1 MWYLQIDTLLI
12 LVGIALAFGLLSF
25 HKHYARLLRVMPLV
39 DIAFLCYVS
48 WKLAVLYV
56 GYVLTVWCFVLF
68 LRHVKTGRKIWF
80 FLLCIGCCVPLAY
93 LRSAAQLSLPMMA
106 VSFVG
111 LAYNMLKAIDMLYYE
126 YYTGENG
133 SFEVYVN
140 YMLFLPVITA
150 GPVFRYRDFK
160 KTWSKPTPLTPE
172 RFIDAVKR
180 IIRGLFQKVVISAI
194 AMQLLT
200 YMLQGD
206 WRWFEIPLI
215 PFVSLAV
222 LYFDMAGYASIAI
235 GLGAMMGITV
245 PENFKKPFQ
254 SASFTQFWRNWHVT
268 VSDWIRE
275 HVFIIFS
282 KKKLNKW
289 MGAGISVLVMVLMGI
304 WHDFTWVF
312 FLDGI
317 LLGLILAVENL
328 FSLGNVNQ
336 RKVPKWYFSLRCT
349 IVIAMFAG
357 NSMIFTM
364 STAQIADML
373 RSVLERIG
381 GLIG

>member
-12 LVGIALAFGLLSF
+12 LLGIALGFGILSCS
-25 HKHYARLLRVMPLV
+25 KHYAKLLRIMPVV
-39 DIAFLCYVS
+39 DLAFLCYIS
-48 WKLAVLYV
+48 WRLAAYYAA
-56 GYVLTVWCFVLF
+56 YVLITWCFVLF
-68 LRHVKTGRKIWF
+68 LRYRKAGRKIWF
-80 FLLCIGCCVPLAY
+80 FLLCVGCCVPLIY
-93 LRSAAQLSLPMMA
+93 LRTAVQLSLPLLA

-126 YYTGENG
+126 YYSGEKG
-133 SFEVYVN
+133 SFAVYAN

-160 KTWSKPTPLTPE
+160 KTWNKPTSLTLQ
-172 RFIDAVKR
+172 RFTQALKR
-180 IIRGLFQKVVISAI
+180 IILGLFQKVVLSAV
-194 AMQLLT
+194 ALQLLT
-200 YMLQGD
+200 YMLEGY

-222 LYFDMAGYASIAI
+222 LFFDMAGYASIAI
-235 GLGAMMGITV
+235 GLGMLMGITV
-245 PENFKKPFQ
+245 PENFKKPFR

-282 KKKLNKW
+282 KKKLNRW

-312 FLDGI
+312 FVDGVI
-317 LLGLILAVENL
+317 LGLILAVENL

-336 RKVPKWYFSLRCT
+336 RKVPKWYFELRCA
-349 IVIAMFAG
+349 IVIVMFAA

-364 STAQIADML
+364 TTAQITDMFQSAL
-373 RSVLERIG
+373 RMIG
-381 GLIG
+381 GIFG